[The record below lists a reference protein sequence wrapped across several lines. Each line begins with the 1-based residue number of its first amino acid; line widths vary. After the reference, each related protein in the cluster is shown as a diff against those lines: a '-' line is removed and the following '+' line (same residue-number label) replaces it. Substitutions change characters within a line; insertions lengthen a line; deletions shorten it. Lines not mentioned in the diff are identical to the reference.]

1 MNLIVEK
8 KYFSPNVA
16 MLRIEAPRI
25 AKARRAGNFVIV
37 RADAHYFGSTRGG
50 TIVQKTY
57 CP

>member
-25 AKARRAGNFVIV
+25 SKAMRAGNFEIV
-37 RADAHYFGSTRGG
+37 RADAHSER
-50 TIVQKTY
+50 I
-57 CP
+57 P

>member
-37 RADAHYFGSTRGG
+37 RADAHSERIPL
-50 TIVQKTY
+50 TIASADLN
-57 CP
+57 